1 MDTWTR
7 QMGFPLVSISRE
19 GSSIYAN
26 QTRFLLTPDPL
37 DETVQRDQPKSQFG
51 YKWYVPL
58 SYYTDTSDEEE
69 TVWMNMTDSKW
80 TKEENVLLWH
90 IRVSIHCSR
99 SAITQCPTP
108 YVHFVIAC
116 IYSCIHSP
124 FRLSGQTLNC

>member
-80 TKEENVLLWH
+80 TKQENVL
-90 IRVSIHCSR
+90 VCCSR
-99 SAITQCPTP
+99 ALTVFTSLTI
-108 YVHFVIAC
+108 
-116 IYSCIHSP
+116 S
-124 FRLSGQTLNC
+124 